1 MQLPGERMPD
11 KFNTTETD
19 FRRSTQREHSPDS
32 PQTVSLNYL
41 RCMTDDTGLIQH
53 GIGSIPDP
61 QTGYT
66 TDDNARA
73 FLAMVRLWRTCPER
87 HAEVEP
93 LLRRYLG
100 FLLWVQ
106 RRTSDLA
113 GNFVNFVGYDRQYL
127 DAQGTE
133 DSLGRTV
140 WALGEA
146 IAGPLP
152 TGCDPAARRLW
163 SQALPHITDFS
174 SPRAR
179 AYALLGMCTALAHEP
194 DKLRE
199 MALPLTILWKN
210 QAGSGWYW
218 FEPYLTYDNARL
230 VEAVW
235 RVGQILDDT
244 TFLQIARNAADFLTE
259 HSFVENGTLGT
270 YLEPVGNRGW
280 WQRGG
285 IKARFDQQT
294 LEAGAYADLYRS
306 MGDTY
311 HERIALD
318 WFHGRNVHS
327 LPIYDPA
334 AGGCFDGLTPEG
346 LNRNQGAES
355 ILSYL
360 LAITG

>member
-1 MQLPGERMPD
+1 MPD
-11 KFNTTETD
+11 ISKNIKD
-19 FRRSTQREHSPDS
+19 GFRRLIRREHVSDS
-32 PQTVSLNYL
+32 PQTVSLAYL
-41 RCMTDDTGLIQH
+41 HYLTDDTGLIQH

-87 HAEVEP
+87 HAEIEP

-106 RRTSDLA
+106 RRSGELA
-113 GNFVNFVGYDRQYL
+113 GHFVNFVGYERQYL
-127 DAQGTE
+127 DAHGTE

-146 IAGPLP
+146 ISGPLP
-152 TGCDPAARRLW
+152 GGCDLAARRLW
-163 SQALPHITDFS
+163 SHALPHVARFS

-179 AYALLGMCTALAHEP
+179 AYALLGMCPALAHEP
-194 DKLRE
+194 DTLRE
-199 MALPLTILWKN
+199 MVMPLLGLWRA
-210 QAGSGWYW
+210 QSRPDWPW

-235 RVGQILDDT
+235 RVGQILDDAVLLRT
-244 TFLQIARNAADFLTE
+244 AREAADFLTE
-259 HSFVENGTLGT
+259 HSFVHCETLGT
-270 YLEPVGNRGW
+270 YLEPIGNRGW
-280 WQRGG
+280 WQRDGM
-285 IKARFDQQT
+285 KARFDQQSV
-294 LEAGAYADLYRS
+294 EAGAYAELYHYLGDEEHRQIS
-306 MGDTY
+306 M
-311 HERIALD
+311 D

-327 LPIYDPA
+327 LPVYDPA
-334 AGGCFDGLTPEG
+334 TGGCFDGLTPEG

-355 ILSYL
+355 VLSYL
-360 LAITG
+360 LAVGVRQ

>member
-1 MQLPGERMPD
+1 MPD
-11 KFNTTETD
+11 VFENTGAA
-19 FRRSTQREHSPDS
+19 FRRSVQRQHIADA
-32 PQTVSLNYL
+32 PQTVSLAYL

-66 TDDNARA
+66 TDDNARG

-106 RRTSDLA
+106 RRSGDTA

-146 IAGPLP
+146 ISGLLP
-152 TGCDPAARRLW
+152 GGCDPAARRLW
-163 SQALPHITDFS
+163 SHALPHVVDFS

-179 AYALLGMCTALAHEP
+179 AYALLGMCPALAHEA
-194 DKLRE
+194 DILRD
-199 MALPLTILWKN
+199 MVMPLTVLWRN
-210 QAGSGWYW
+210 QSGPGWHW

-235 RVGQILDDT
+235 RVGQILDDAT
-244 TFLQIARNAADFLTE
+244 LLQIARDAADFLTE
-259 HSFVENGTLGT
+259 HSFAGSDTIGT
-270 YLEPVGNRGW
+270 YLEPIGNRGW
-280 WQRGG
+280 WHRGG
-285 IKARFDQQT
+285 TKARFDQQT
-294 LEAGAYADLYRS
+294 VEAGAYAELYRR
-306 MGDTY
+306 MGDAE

-318 WFHGRNVHS
+318 WFHGRNVHA
-327 LPIYDPA
+327 LPVYDPET
-334 AGGCFDGLTPEG
+334 GGCFDGLTPDG

-355 ILSYL
+355 VLSYL
-360 LAITG
+360 LAVSVS